1 MKKRTLQP
9 LVNQRLSQFVFFPK
23 DLRVTQKQ
31 ERYCF
36 LFNLNGSKCNG
47 ATSNEIR
54 SEKHCEI
61 VSQADV
67 ASIVDENFI
76 ASQPFTICNYDKK
89 MPPLHMEKLNVFNIL
104 SFIDSEKRIFDIV
117 VSDVNREAKTI
128 TLCGVFDN
136 ALFNAFFQNVAQE
149 TSEQEAESVPKL
161 NLRKIVGEVEL
172 SFKTFEKLCGNFNP
186 IIYQY
191 DFNLHSR

>member
-9 LVNQRLSQFVFFPK
+9 LVNQRLNQFVFFPK

-36 LFNLNGSKCNG
+36 LLDLNNDKCND
-47 ATSNEIR
+47 ATSNKKESKTQENKKR
-54 SEKHCEI
+54 CEI

-67 ASIVDENFI
+67 ASMVDENFV
-76 ASQPFTICNYDKK
+76 ANQPFTICDYDKK
-89 MPPLHMEKLNVFNIL
+89 MLPLRVEELNAFNIL

-117 VSDVNREAKTI
+117 VSNVNREAEKI
-128 TLCGVFDN
+128 TLCGVFN
-136 ALFNAFFQNVAQE
+136 NTLFNAFFENVAQE
-149 TSEQEAESVPKL
+149 EKHTPKL
-161 NLRKIVGEVEL
+161 DLRKIIGEVEL
-172 SFKTFEKLCGNFNP
+172 SFITFEKLCNDFYP

-191 DFNLHSR
+191 DFNLHLR